1 MTPPVGLGYRLIDFL
16 TLGSRLMCKASGTD
30 RENEFMRNNT
40 GSMAMTARKS
50 SRPAHSKVPVHPEYN
65 DEIGIEQ
72 MDAIRKLADP
82 DGKRAARRV
91 ALYPSLV

>member
-1 MTPPVGLGYRLIDFL
+1 
-16 TLGSRLMCKASGTD
+16 
-30 RENEFMRNNT
+30 
-40 GSMAMTARKS
+40 MTARKS